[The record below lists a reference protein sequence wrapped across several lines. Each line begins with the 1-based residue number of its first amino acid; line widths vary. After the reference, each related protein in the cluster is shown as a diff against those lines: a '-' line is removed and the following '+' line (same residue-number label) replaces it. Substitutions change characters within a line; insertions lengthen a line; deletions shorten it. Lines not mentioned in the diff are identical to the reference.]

1 MRRAAAKSGV
11 GATLVVASWLLAGCS
26 KADNTQQLDPASL
39 AMTKST
45 TPFYDDGELTLYE
58 TQIPV
63 NLPVRQPTADE
74 RKALDGKVGPFD
86 RHPWITPG
94 DVRVQLTWTLAN
106 LDKEGHA
113 VEVLIDP
120 WNEFGRYVPGIT
132 INGDKAQ
139 PNFSGIQELY
149 DLPGIDDTRPARIQH
164 TFSFDEMDELATD
177 FATAMNIIKTVVP
190 TMNGAMM
197 DDPRV
202 AYVNHTFAVENRSGQ
217 DPLTDR
223 YRTAVVPGLVGFDLG
238 LRTREPAT
246 VAIEFTIEVID
257 KNQDRLLNDVNCG
270 RTDLTA
276 TSPQNRSVGPCPN
289 TLQAPKTTIT
299 LGG

>member
-1 MRRAAAKSGV
+1 MKRAAAHSGT
-11 GATLVVASWLLAGCS
+11 GAALVAASWLLAGCS
-26 KADNTQQLDPASL
+26 SADKTHQLDPATL
-39 AMTKST
+39 GMTKST

-63 NLPVRQPTADE
+63 NVPVRQPTADE
-74 RKALDGKVGPFD
+74 RKALDGATKPFD
-86 RHPWITPG
+86 HHPWITPS
-94 DVRVQLTWTLAN
+94 DVRLQLTWTLAN
-106 LDKEGHA
+106 LDEDSHS

-120 WNEFGRYVPGIT
+120 WNEFGRYVPGVT

-149 DLPGIDDTRPARIQH
+149 DLPGLKDARPARIQH
-164 TFSFDEMDELATD
+164 TFSFDDMDELATD
-177 FATAMNIIKTVVP
+177 FATAINIIKTVAP
-190 TMNGAMM
+190 PAADSM
-197 DDPRV
+197 DEDPRV

-223 YRTAVVPGLVGFDLG
+223 YRTSVVPALIGFDLG

-246 VAIEFTIEVID
+246 IAIEFTLEVVD
-257 KNQDRLLNDVNCG
+257 RNGDRLLDDVNCS

-276 TSPQNRSVGPCPN
+276 KAPATRSVGPCAN
-289 TLQAPKTTIT
+289 ALKAPDKTIT
-299 LGG
+299 LAQ